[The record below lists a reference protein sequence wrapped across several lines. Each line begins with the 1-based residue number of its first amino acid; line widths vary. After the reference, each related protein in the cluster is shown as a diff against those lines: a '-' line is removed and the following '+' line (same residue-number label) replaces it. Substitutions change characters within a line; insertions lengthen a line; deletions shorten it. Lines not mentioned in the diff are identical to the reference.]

1 MDHIFDNVGIDASL
15 GTKLRVPNKDYASF
29 PSAALHQ
36 GGFHFDTS
44 TNAMYYSDGTT
55 WTKVGIGTVTG
66 FSAGGLSPLFTTSV
80 DFSTTTPHLNFILNS
95 TVSQYQVFGRSLSGV
110 GPPDWVT
117 LSPVAFTG
125 AVTSVGLTASGA
137 LSVAGSPIT
146 TSGTIALNWTGT
158 SSQYVRGDGSL
169 ATFPSIPSIT
179 PSALTKTND
188 TNVTLT
194 LGGTPATAL
203 LEAVSLTLGWTGI
216 LAIGRG
222 GTGLGTL
229 GTVNQLLRVNS
240 GGTALEYFS
249 PTWTS
254 NTGTVTS
261 VAASVGGTALGV
273 SGTPI
278 TSSGTLAF
286 AWAGTSGQ
294 YVDGQGNL
302 QNFPSI
308 PAGTVTSVGLSMPT
322 GFTVSGSPIT
332 SAGTLAVSMAAG
344 YVIPTT
350 TQVGNWNTVGVPNSL
365 IPFGN
370 AGGTGLTYDYGFSN
384 TTTLLKKEITSN
396 SANTFQ
402 LRNNDTGSLA
412 YVRFLYNAYG
422 NSWGIGMGSYA
433 ANANAIEFRS
443 DAVGA
448 NTLRFKIETDGNVTA
463 PILSGSGTR
472 MVVADSTGLLST
484 QAIPSIPAG
493 TVTSVGLSMPTG
505 FTVSGSP
512 ITSAGTLAVS
522 MAAGYVI
529 PTTTQ
534 VGNWNTVGVP
544 NSLIPFGNAGGT
556 GLTYDYGFSNTTTL
570 LKKEITSNSAN
581 TFQLRNNDTGSLAY
595 VRFLYNAYGNSWG
608 IGMGSYAANANAI
621 EFRSDAVGA
630 NTLRF
635 KIETDGNVTAPI
647 LSGSG
652 TRMVVADING
662 LLSTQPI
669 PSGSNSVWYIQG
681 TATDATTN
689 AQDIVRTGR
698 VRIGAT
704 GTSTY
709 MLSVVGDAYIMNG
722 SIINNNM
729 SYAAFSTAV
738 SPITLA
744 KLDTSNR
751 VQLSQSGVDII
762 LPSYLSSRADSISP
776 VNFLCTTASGVL
788 QSRPVSDFTSSF
800 AMTYASSDV
809 TITSGGG
816 WVNLTFPNTN
826 YALNTTSIYSVNN
839 AGVIVIPNVIKY
851 HRIDVTLQWETTSG
865 TSGSPVIEVRCQVN
879 NTNIYNNPT
888 FTAKPTGV
896 GDIIKCH
903 FYTASTGTVT
913 ISCRVTSGASC
924 YIKTRTLSV
933 EDRGNAPG

>member
-146 TSGTIALNWTGT
+146 TSGTFALNWTG
-158 SSQYVRGDGSL
+158 SGSQYVRGDGVLQALPTIPSVAIPSGELVWGTGTGISSTGAIKQFLNSNLRIGGGGTITGSYGSLVLGNPSINIAPCSLILSENTDTVLTGNGNKSTTFLQGNANYINTDVAGVYDAYRNTVIGIYNVVNATTSSSTDNVVIGSYNTVTGGGANIVFGSYFNASHYGGLYIGDRVNTPIYSTANYEAIFRFYNGFKFYTNNNTTIGLLIAGNRDITMSSL
-169 ATFPSIPSIT
+169 A
-179 PSALTKTND
+179 
-188 TNVTLT
+188 
-194 LGGTPATAL
+194 
-203 LEAVSLTLGWTGI
+203 
-216 LAIGRG
+216 
-222 GTGLGTL
+222 
-229 GTVNQLLRVNS
+229 
-240 GGTALEYFS
+240 
-249 PTWTS
+249 
-254 NTGTVTS
+254 
-261 VAASVGGTALGV
+261 
-273 SGTPI
+273 
-278 TSSGTLAF
+278 
-286 AWAGTSGQ
+286 
-294 YVDGQGNL
+294 
-302 QNFPSI
+302 
-308 PAGTVTSVGLSMPT
+308 
-322 GFTVSGSPIT
+322 
-332 SAGTLAVSMAAG
+332 
-344 YVIPTT
+344 
-350 TQVGNWNTVGVPNSL
+350 
-365 IPFGN
+365 
-370 AGGTGLTYDYGFSN
+370 
-384 TTTLLKKEITSN
+384 
-396 SANTFQ
+396 
-402 LRNNDTGSLA
+402 
-412 YVRFLYNAYG
+412 
-422 NSWGIGMGSYA
+422 
-433 ANANAIEFRS
+433 
-443 DAVGA
+443 
-448 NTLRFKIETDGNVTA
+448 
-463 PILSGSGTR
+463 GSGTR
-472 MVVADSTGLLST
+472 MVVANST
-484 QAIPSIPAG
+484 
-493 TVTSVGLSMPTG
+493 
-505 FTVSGSP
+505 
-512 ITSAGTLAVS
+512 
-522 MAAGYVI
+522 
-529 PTTTQ
+529 
-534 VGNWNTVGVP
+534 
-544 NSLIPFGNAGGT
+544 
-556 GLTYDYGFSNTTTL
+556 
-570 LKKEITSNSAN
+570 
-581 TFQLRNNDTGSLAY
+581 
-595 VRFLYNAYGNSWG
+595 
-608 IGMGSYAANANAI
+608 
-621 EFRSDAVGA
+621 
-630 NTLRF
+630 
-635 KIETDGNVTAPI
+635 
-647 LSGSG
+647 
-652 TRMVVADING
+652 G

-776 VNFLCTTASGVL
+776 VNFLCTNASGVL
-788 QSRPVSDFTSSF
+788 QSRPVSDLTSSF

-809 TITSGGG
+809 TITSAGG

-839 AGVIVIPNVIKY
+839 DGVIVIPNVIKY

-888 FTAKPTGV
+888 FIAKPTGV